1 MGSLSISAPSPS
13 YARERS
19 LDVIRR
25 SDSRSAEVG
34 SNDGEGSQKGKKR
47 RAESVETDDN
57 AKKSRN
63 SRKTAVAC
71 NFCRGEL
78 IIFAWRGCQS
88 LRDYFPFVF
97 RTETAV

>member
-1 MGSLSISAPSPS
+1 M
-13 YARERS
+13 
-19 LDVIRR
+19 IRR
-25 SDSRSAEVG
+25 SDSRSVEVG

-63 SRKTAVAC
+63 PRKTAVAC

-78 IIFAWRGCQS
+78 IILAWRGCQS